1 MGSRVSSPENV
12 PPPGVEMV
20 IPAAVLTEFANGVKT
35 TELPAGTII
44 KTAPGAAPLMV
55 LADLLVR

>member
-1 MGSRVSSPENV
+1 
-12 PPPGVEMV
+12 MV